1 MKHRRLAQ
9 WKIFYRLGQR
19 SRGVGPRFVQL
30 NQGRFNLGRM
40 QRIGGFLFDPARSP
54 HGSEDAAKL
63 DEILLSIRYR
73 QETRIKSSRSFRVP
87 EKEGDVRP
95 GSGFA
100 FRCAKFFP
108 VMDRL
113 RVR

>member
-19 SRGVGPRFVQL
+19 SRGVRPRFVQL

-54 HGSEDAAKL
+54 HESEDAAKQ
-63 DEILLSIRYR
+63 DEILLSIVTARR
-73 QETRIKSSRSFRVP
+73 RGLNLADLFASLKKKATF
-87 EKEGDVRP
+87 GP
-95 GSGFA
+95 GQALHSVA
-100 FRCAKFFP
+100 RNFFQ
-108 VMDRL
+108 
-113 RVR
+113 

>member
-19 SRGVGPRFVQL
+19 SRGVRPRFVQL

-40 QRIGGFLFDPARSP
+40 QRIGGFLFDPARGP
-54 HGSEDAAKL
+54 HESEDAAKQ

-73 QETRIKSSRSFRVP
+73 QEMRIKSSRSFREP
-87 EKEGDVRP
+87 EKEGDVQP
-95 GSGFA
+95 GSDLHSVA
-100 FRCAKFFP
+100 RNFFQ
-108 VMDRL
+108 
-113 RVR
+113 